1 MSKRGIKE
9 WILRSVIL
17 VIGLIIAHF
26 GVTLFLLSN
35 LGADPFNVF
44 VQGLFRILSSV
55 IPGSLITHGRTHMAV
70 CLIIIFILLFVDR
83 SYIKIGTVICMVCG
97 GPIIDFFTW
106 LLGLILGSEQPLW
119 SRILM
124 LDLGCII
131 LAYGMTIVIK
141 SDAGTGPNDLV
152 DVVISDKTKKKQ
164 EYLENELKN
173 ALPRVQCLEL
183 EIEHMTGKLVNES

>member
-1 MSKRGIKE
+1 
-9 WILRSVIL
+9 
-17 VIGLIIAHF
+17 
-26 GVTLFLLSN
+26 
-35 LGADPFNVF
+35 
-44 VQGLFRILSSV
+44 
-55 IPGSLITHGRTHMAV
+55 MAV

-124 LDLGCII
+124 LVLGCII

-152 DVVISDKTKKKQ
+152 AVVISDKAKKKQ
-164 EYLENELKN
+164 EYLEKELKN

>member
-1 MSKRGIKE
+1 
-9 WILRSVIL
+9 
-17 VIGLIIAHF
+17 
-26 GVTLFLLSN
+26 
-35 LGADPFNVF
+35 
-44 VQGLFRILSSV
+44 
-55 IPGSLITHGRTHMAV
+55 MAV

-106 LLGLILGSEQPLW
+106 LLELILGSEQPLW

-124 LDLGCII
+124 LVLGCII

-152 DVVISDKTKKKQ
+152 AVVISDKTKKKQ
-164 EYLENELKN
+164 EYLEKELKN
-173 ALPRVQCLEL
+173 ALPRVQCIEL